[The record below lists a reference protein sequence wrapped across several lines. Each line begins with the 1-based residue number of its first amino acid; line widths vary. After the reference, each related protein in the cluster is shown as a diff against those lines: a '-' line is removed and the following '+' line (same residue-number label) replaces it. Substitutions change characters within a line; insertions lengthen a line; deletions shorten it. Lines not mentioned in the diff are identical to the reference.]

1 MKRRGFTLI
10 ELLVVIA
17 IISILAAIL
26 FPVFARARANARRA
40 SCQSN
45 LKQIGLGVLMY
56 TQDYDERFLP
66 ARSAMA
72 EAPPFTAWQSGYWE
86 WAHLIYP
93 YTKNS
98 AIFRCPDGDGV
109 DVGYRRNYGVNYDLF
124 RADRVLSTIVSA
136 ANTYMVM
143 DAGAYRAGITA
154 GHACNPSF
162 ATSPGTFRY
171 LPGAGT
177 VAPAL
182 ADDFP
187 AGADAYKKDYL
198 TGRHFEGVNVA
209 FTDGHVKWLKSGVVR
224 SEACKYSA
232 TLHTPSAWDPAANNS

>member
-56 TQDYDERFLP
+56 TQDYDERFFP
-66 ARSAMA
+66 AHILMP
-72 EAPPFTAWQSGYWE
+72 EPTPFTAWRTNYWE

-93 YTKNS
+93 YTKNT
-98 AIFRCPDGDGV
+98 AIYRCPDGGPEADH
-109 DVGYRRNYGVNYDLF
+109 RRNYGVNYHIF
-124 RADRVLSTIVSA
+124 RSDFVLPSIVSSS
-136 ANTYMVM
+136 NTYMVL
-143 DAGAYRAGITA
+143 DAGAYRSGITA
-154 GHACNPSF
+154 GQACNPDP
-162 ATSPGTFRY
+162 ATSAFRY

-177 VAPAL
+177 VIPAKG
-182 ADDFP
+182 DDF
-187 AGADAYKKDYL
+187 AATYSDYKKDFMS
-198 TGRHFEGVNVA
+198 GRHFEGVNVA
-209 FTDGHVKWLKSGVVR
+209 YADGHVKWLKSSVVH
-224 SEACKYSA
+224 SEACKYSG
-232 TLHTPSAWDPAANNS
+232 TLHTPSAWDPVANNS